1 MIVTGYKVLHRGI
14 VFNLEIGSI
23 YKISYKSDM
32 EKLKTIECRLLD
44 ILHNVLVI
52 DSSSLY
58 VSRIDEIRL
67 INVQRIEVWNTE
79 ADKYELV
86 IAI

>member
-1 MIVTGYKVLHRGI
+1 
-14 VFNLEIGSI
+14 
-23 YKISYKSDM
+23 M